1 MPNSRV
7 RETTMKLQPQVDEL
21 KVTLQGTQPPIWRRF
36 RVRDDITLE
45 KLHDLLQQV
54 MGWTNSHMHQFAVG
68 STYYGRRDPEL
79 PPRQDEKK
87 VLLRQVLKK
96 PKDRLIY
103 EYDFGDSWEHLVVL
117 EQVSAHEPR
126 ARYPVILAG
135 EHACPPEDCGGVP
148 GYYHLLEVLAS
159 PRHPEHR
166 DMVEWVGGSFDPE
179 AFDVGA
185 LNRSFHGGW
194 YLPDEAGAGAPRS
207 KTGLPRQTSPRLGAK
222 SRRR

>member
-1 MPNSRV
+1 VV
-7 RETTMKLQPQVDEL
+7 R
-21 KVTLQGTQPPIWRRF
+21 G
-36 RVRDDITLE
+36 
-45 KLHDLLQQV
+45 
-54 MGWTNSHMHQFAVG
+54 
-68 STYYGRRDPEL
+68 TYYGHRDPEL

-103 EYDFGDSWEHLVVL
+103 EYDFGDSWEHSVVL
-117 EQVSAHEPR
+117 EQVLAHELR

-135 EHACPPEDCGGVP
+135 KRACPPEDCGGVP
-148 GYYHLLEVLAS
+148 GYYRLLEVLAS

-166 DMVEWVGGSFDPE
+166 DMVEWIGGAFDRE

-194 YLPDEAGAGAPRS
+194 YLPEETRVVAPRS
-207 KTGLPRQTSPRLGAK
+207 KSGLPRQTILRLVSK
-222 SRRR
+222 PRRR